1 MKVKEVTISLTKREL
16 DILTMAIESY
26 QDEIEGD
33 EHKAE
38 VDVVWDELYELGKV
52 FKKGGSKMTFELTN
66 AEARLIKTLLQN
78 EITNDELEAERR
90 DELVY
95 YLGKKKGEEIHRKLY
110 TTLSDTIAKLSDAEN
125 IKEDHGYDMG
135 LAQIVDNDIFEQIIE
150 D

>member
-26 QDEIEGD
+26 QDEIEDD

-52 FKKGGSKMTFELTN
+52 FKKEEVRWQ

-78 EITNDELEAERR
+78 EITDDELEAERR
-90 DELVY
+90 DGLVY

-135 LAQIVDNDIFEQIIE
+135 LAQIIDNDIFKQIIE

>member
-1 MKVKEVTISLTKREL
+1 MI
-16 DILTMAIESY
+16 I
-26 QDEIEGD
+26 
-33 EHKAE
+33 
-38 VDVVWDELYELGKV
+38 
-52 FKKGGSKMTFELTN
+52 ELTN

-78 EITNDELEAERR
+78 EITDDELEAERR
-90 DELVY
+90 DGLVY

>member
-1 MKVKEVTISLTKREL
+1 MI
-16 DILTMAIESY
+16 M
-26 QDEIEGD
+26 
-33 EHKAE
+33 
-38 VDVVWDELYELGKV
+38 
-52 FKKGGSKMTFELTN
+52 ELTN

-78 EITNDELEAERR
+78 EITDDDLKKERR
-90 DELVY
+90 EEYAY

>member
-1 MKVKEVTISLTKREL
+1 M
-16 DILTMAIESY
+16 IL
-26 QDEIEGD
+26 
-33 EHKAE
+33 
-38 VDVVWDELYELGKV
+38 
-52 FKKGGSKMTFELTN
+52 ELTN

-110 TTLSDTIAKLSDAEN
+110 TTLSDTIAKLSDIKN
-125 IKEDHGYDMG
+125 IQEDHGYDMG
-135 LAQIVDNDIFEQIIE
+135 LAQIIDNEIFKQIVE

>member
-1 MKVKEVTISLTKREL
+1 MI
-16 DILTMAIESY
+16 I
-26 QDEIEGD
+26 
-33 EHKAE
+33 
-38 VDVVWDELYELGKV
+38 
-52 FKKGGSKMTFELTN
+52 ELTN

-78 EITNDELEAERR
+78 EITTDELEAERR

-135 LAQIVDNDIFEQIIE
+135 LAQIVDNNIFEQIIE

>member
-1 MKVKEVTISLTKREL
+1 MKI
-16 DILTMAIESY
+16 
-26 QDEIEGD
+26 
-33 EHKAE
+33 
-38 VDVVWDELYELGKV
+38 
-52 FKKGGSKMTFELTN
+52 ELTN

-78 EITNDELEAERR
+78 EVTDDELEAERR
-90 DELVY
+90 NELVY

-135 LAQIVDNDIFEQIIE
+135 LAQIVDNDIFKQIIE

>member
-1 MKVKEVTISLTKREL
+1 M
-16 DILTMAIESY
+16 IL
-26 QDEIEGD
+26 
-33 EHKAE
+33 
-38 VDVVWDELYELGKV
+38 
-52 FKKGGSKMTFELTN
+52 ELTE

-95 YLGKKKGEEIHRKLY
+95 YLGKKKGEEIYRKLY

-135 LAQIVDNDIFEQIIE
+135 LAQIIDSDIFKYISE

>member
-1 MKVKEVTISLTKREL
+1 MI
-16 DILTMAIESY
+16 I
-26 QDEIEGD
+26 
-33 EHKAE
+33 
-38 VDVVWDELYELGKV
+38 
-52 FKKGGSKMTFELTN
+52 ELTN

-135 LAQIVDNDIFEQIIE
+135 LAQIVDNNIFEQIIE